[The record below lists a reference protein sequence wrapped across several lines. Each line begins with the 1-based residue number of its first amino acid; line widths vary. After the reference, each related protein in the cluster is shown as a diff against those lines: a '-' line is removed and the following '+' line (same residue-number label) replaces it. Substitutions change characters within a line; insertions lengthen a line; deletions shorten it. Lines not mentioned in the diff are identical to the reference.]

1 MEGVQDAYGTTLRYI
16 LHFAT
21 IFVIGI
27 TRSSQIV
34 IRSFISI
41 ILLKVYYFFNEIYTC
56 FLKR

>member
-27 TRSSQIV
+27 TRSSRDTI
-34 IRSFISI
+34 FHLYYI
-41 ILLKVYYFFNEIYTC
+41 IKGILFF
-56 FLKR
+56 